1 MSNIQWDAPISNAA
15 ELILSN
21 GFLEM
26 TWAPTEVSSGS
37 AAQVKYNKR
46 INNLARERGSI
57 MVTLLCYSY
66 LKAWQLGS

>member
-1 MSNIQWDAPISNAA
+1 MSDVQWGAPVSNAA
-15 ELILSN
+15 DLILSK

-37 AAQVKYNKR
+37 AAHVKYNKH

-57 MVTLLCYSY
+57 MAILLCYSY